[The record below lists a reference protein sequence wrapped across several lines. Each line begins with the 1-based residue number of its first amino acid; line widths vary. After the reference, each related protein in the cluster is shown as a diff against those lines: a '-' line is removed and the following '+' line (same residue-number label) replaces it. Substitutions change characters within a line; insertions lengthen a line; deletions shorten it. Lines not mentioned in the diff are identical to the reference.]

1 MRSRYLWDFAE
12 LLGIDG
18 NRLDALKFWDFI
30 SYAYC
35 IDEHRKQELKRI
47 ERENVQYPV

>member
-18 NRLDALKFWDFI
+18 NSLDALRFWDFI
-30 SYAYC
+30 SYAYGV
-35 IDEHRKQELKRI
+35 DEYRKQELKRL
-47 ERENVQYPV
+47 EAQQASQF